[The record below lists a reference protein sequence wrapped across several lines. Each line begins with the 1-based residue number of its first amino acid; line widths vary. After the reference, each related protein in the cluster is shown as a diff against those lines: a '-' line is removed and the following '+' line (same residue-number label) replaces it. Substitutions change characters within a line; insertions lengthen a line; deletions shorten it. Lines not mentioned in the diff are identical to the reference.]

1 MSFRPG
7 SKVTQARPGTQGIHL
22 PQGVALHRSA
32 CSPDFAAVQLALH
45 LGSGPRE
52 AGAKSPGPGVPSCCC
67 RDGGA
72 GVSPLVFSFH
82 PPRSSIH
89 FPAPPGTTPLFSW
102 VLVPSTPS
110 NLNSPQQGDLGGQGL
125 RHGPSAAPQAAQAV
139 REGHRT
145 SGSHSRLARRCGAAH
160 PAPPST
166 TGGRGARRRP
176 RGRDP
181 PSGRAPALSG
191 PLASKFKLPEA
202 GGSRGPGPPPR
213 PQRGT
218 ASRRGGQGG
227 LPVLRVTLAPR
238 APVRRRSPRVLLHDR
253 RGGGPPA
260 PPRQGTTLGA
270 RPQLSP
276 GLSPPLS
283 PRQSTSSGPPSP
295 PQIRRVHLAAA
306 AILSSSSR
314 EQPGRRMRASRRL
327 SIDSPQQTSLRVPG
341 TPGRHVQ
348 RFSALLD
355 HSG

>member
-1 MSFRPG
+1 MFEKTEEEAFERG
-7 SKVTQARPGTQGIHL
+7 ILVARASATAPAQ
-22 PQGVALHRSA
+22 HRK
-32 CSPDFAAVQLALH
+32 PPRR
-45 LGSGPRE
+45 SGR
-52 AGAKSPGPGVPSCCC
+52 APGPPGHTRAS
-67 RDGGA
+67 RTGA
-72 GVSPLVFSFH
+72 APLTPCP
-82 PPRSSIH
+82 PPR
-89 FPAPPGTTPLFSW
+89 
-102 VLVPSTPS
+102 
-110 NLNSPQQGDLGGQGL
+110 Q
-125 RHGPSAAPQAAQAV
+125 
-139 REGHRT
+139 EG
-145 SGSHSRLARRCGAAH
+145 
-160 PAPPST
+160 
-166 TGGRGARRRP
+166 GARRRP

-191 PLASKFKLPEA
+191 PLASKFKLPPA
-202 GGSRGPGPPPR
+202 GGPRGPGPPPR

-218 ASRRGGQGG
+218 ASRPGGQGG

-238 APVRRRSPRVLLHDR
+238 VPVRRRSPRVLLHDR

-260 PPRQGTTLGA
+260 PPRQGSTSGA

-355 HSG
+355 HGG